1 MVELG
6 SIKRISD
13 HLSTTFA
20 YVHQQGFKR
29 GFVREEIQHVVDA
42 HVETICDDICVSS
55 TSHISQHGNKN
66 ALGRTGNHM
75 RLNI

>member
-1 MVELG
+1 MFTTRVLKEG
-6 SIKRISD
+6 S
-13 HLSTTFA
+13 F
-20 YVHQQGFKR
+20 
-29 GFVREEIQHVVDA
+29 EEIQHVVDA

-55 TSHISQHGNKN
+55 TSHISQHDNKS